1 MSLIK
6 GIPVILHIRQQTG
19 KDDFNRP
26 TYEETTV
33 TVENCLVSPLSEGDN
48 SLTAELN
55 LNGKHG
61 LYQIAVPKGDRN
73 TWEGNTVEFFGH
85 AWKVIGFPTE
95 GIEENIPLSW
105 NRKVVVER
113 YG

>member
-6 GIPVILHIRQQTG
+6 GITVFLHEKTETG
-19 KDDFNRP
+19 RDGFNRP
-26 TYEETTV
+26 VYEKTRIP
-33 TVENCLVSPLSEGDN
+33 VENCLVTPLDQGDT
-48 SLTAELN
+48 SVISSMN

-61 LYQIAVPKGDRN
+61 LYQIAVPKGDQN
-73 TWEGNTVEFFGH
+73 IWEDRTVEFFGH
-85 AWKVIGFPTE
+85 RWKVIGFPTE

-105 NRKVVVER
+105 NKKVVVER